1 MEPFQTWADCIG
13 ASQAFNVGSEN
24 WQAENWDINKNVRP
38 WESCSLD
45 NVSIVSLIFRRQQ
58 GIVGDLTLCWP
69 CRSWRCLQSE
79 EVAEKSIFVWKWLS
93 MSVDDKGRSDC
104 SLHTCLL
111 LKLGFKLPRFCVGY
125 APCLEK
131 HVLGFFFPPF
141 NFFYF
146 LSGKMWSWD
155 RPVYIWEEGKVCVC
169 YIF

>member
-1 MEPFQTWADCIG
+1 MEPFQTKADCIG

-45 NVSIVSLIFRRQQ
+45 NVSIVSVIFRRQQ
-58 GIVGDLTLCWP
+58 GIVGDLTLYWP
-69 CRSWRCLQSE
+69 CRSWRCSQSE

-93 MSVDDKGRSDC
+93 MSVGDKGRSHC

-111 LKLGFKLPRFCVGY
+111 LKLGFTLFKFYLGF

-131 HVLGFFFPPF
+131 HVLGAFSLLIFFA
-141 NFFYF
+141 FYQE
-146 LSGKMWSWD
+146 KWD
-155 RPVYIWEEGKVCVC
+155 HGADQ
-169 YIF
+169 